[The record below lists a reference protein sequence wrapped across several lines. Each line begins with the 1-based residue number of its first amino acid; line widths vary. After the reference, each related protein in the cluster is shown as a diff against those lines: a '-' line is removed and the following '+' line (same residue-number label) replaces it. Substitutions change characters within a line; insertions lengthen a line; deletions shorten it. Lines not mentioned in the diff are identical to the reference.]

1 MGIDWKCLWMGW
13 VAVAVGWYGDAG
25 GRHRSGS
32 LDVGRATLSQPL
44 TPAIIHEGQLTLAK
58 ACVSVGS

>member
-1 MGIDWKCLWMGW
+1 MGW